1 MRARLSIWGYEAT
14 STSKELPWSCST
26 TSSTSAGDCTSSTR
40 YAHVL
45 FGITWI
51 GLLYFF
57 NFVQVPSFAE
67 MEAAARSEALRK
79 ITKRALWWF
88 RWAAMLT
95 FLERSAD
102 VGDRWQRLQAVARR
116 SGLSITLGSILGI
129 TMAANVWM
137 VIWPKQQIN
146 IASAEAVAA
155 GGEADPAAAGCGE
168 GRRSCEPRE
177 RLLLDPDGVLHGVHE
192 PLRTELRQRRGQGRW
207 RRRSSSGSSSSIVWL
222 VAELSALGKLPG
234 GLDSPFCVQ
243 ILDDHKKVIIAGLV
257 VTAVLYFI
265 GWELAIGS

>member
-1 MRARLSIWGYEAT
+1 M
-14 STSKELPWSCST
+14 ELFDNFFDF
-26 TSSTSAGDCTSSTR
+26 GGGLHFLTR

-95 FLERSAD
+95 LLSGLLMWAIAGSD
-102 VGDRWQRLQAVARR
+102 YKPSTSL
-116 SGLSITLGSILGI
+116 GLSITLGSILGI

-137 VIWPKQQIN
+137 VIWPNQRIN
-146 IASAEAVAA
+146 IGSAEAVAA
-155 GGEADPAAAGCGE
+155 GGEADPAAPGAAKAAGRASRVNAFFSIPMAFFMVFTSHFAPNFGN
-168 GRRSCEPRE
+168 S
-177 RLLLDPDGVLHGVHE
+177 DGKAGGGAVV
-192 PLRTELRQRRGQGRW
+192 
-207 RRRSSSGSSSSIVWL
+207 VWIIFLVVFL

-243 ILDDHKKVIIAGLV
+243 VLDDHKKVIIAGLV

>member
-1 MRARLSIWGYEAT
+1 MVLFDNFFDFGGG
-14 STSKELPWSCST
+14 LHFL
-26 TSSTSAGDCTSSTR
+26 TR

-45 FGITWI
+45 FGVTWI

-95 FLERSAD
+95 FLSGLLMWALA
-102 VGDRWQRLQAVARR
+102 GDAYNPTY
-116 SGLSITLGSILGI
+116 SKGLSITLGSILGI

-137 VIWPKQQIN
+137 VIWPNQRIN
-146 IASAEAVAA
+146 IGSAEAVAA
-155 GGEADPAAAGCGE
+155 GGEADPAAPGAAKAAG
-168 GRRSCEPRE
+168 RASRVNAFFSIPMAFFMVFTSH
-177 RLLLDPDGVLHGVHE
+177 LADGFGGDGPATKVGGGAVV
-192 PLRTELRQRRGQGRW
+192 
-207 RRRSSSGSSSSIVWL
+207 VWIIFLVVFL

-265 GWELAIGS
+265 GWELAIGN

>member
-1 MRARLSIWGYEAT
+1 MVLFDNFFDFGGGLHFLA
-14 STSKELPWSCST
+14 
-26 TSSTSAGDCTSSTR
+26 R
-40 YAHVL
+40 YAHIL

-95 FLERSAD
+95 FLSGLLMWALAGSD
-102 VGDRWQRLQAVARR
+102 YKPSTS

-137 VIWPKQQIN
+137 VIWPNQQIN
-146 IASAEAVAA
+146 IGSAEAVAA
-155 GGEADPAAAGCGE
+155 GGEADPKAPGAAKAAGRASRVNAFFSIPMAFFMVFTSHFAGLFGNAE
-168 GRRSCEPRE
+168 GKAGGGAIVVWIIF
-177 RLLLDPDGVLHGVHE
+177 LV
-192 PLRTELRQRRGQGRW
+192 
-207 RRRSSSGSSSSIVWL
+207 VWL

-257 VTAVLYFI
+257 VTVVLYFI
-265 GWELAIGS
+265 GWELAIGN